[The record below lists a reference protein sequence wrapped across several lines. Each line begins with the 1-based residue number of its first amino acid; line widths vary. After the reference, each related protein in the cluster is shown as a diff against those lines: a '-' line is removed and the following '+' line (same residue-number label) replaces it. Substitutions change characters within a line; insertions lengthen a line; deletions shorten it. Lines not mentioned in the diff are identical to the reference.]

1 MNGIFVLPSSTRI
14 QFQKISTYQ
23 VCFCIKIWANIVAG
37 NRCIQ
42 ICLSCQVFFCNADF
56 TLYACFFLAG
66 YHLKCFGDGCISAGD
81 VFEKEEEDGIS
92 DCWIAGGCLLI
103 RGMRKWLG
111 GKIPCISITR
121 HCWRRRYIIL
131 SCVFPRINSAFCAA
145 KYSFFKSMRWSNC
158 NSTFLLAQAAG
169 TKYKISGNFIIFE
182 IRLSKINNKTNGNSN
197 CGQFHLR
204 YIWKIFDAFSSLN
217 LGRCYFSV

>member
-1 MNGIFVLPSSTRI
+1 MVLYHNLTKHCRWKQVHSTISFDARLFFVV
-14 QFQKISTYQ
+14 QIS
-23 VCFCIKIWANIVAG
+23 
-37 NRCIQ
+37 
-42 ICLSCQVFFCNADF
+42 LSMLVFFLPVVIWNV
-56 TLYACFFLAG
+56 LATVV
-66 YHLKCFGDGCISAGD
+66 IQRQAGD
-81 VFEKEEEDGIS
+81 VVEWIPELDRAKDVVEEWKQSGLAEAMAAERPSRGKMVGVSDGS
-92 DCWIAGGCLLI
+92 HERNYSELRLC
-103 RGMRKWLG
+103 
-111 GKIPCISITR
+111 
-121 HCWRRRYIIL
+121 H
-131 SCVFPRINSAFCAA
+131 AFCAA

-204 YIWKIFDAFSSLN
+204 YKWKKFDAFSSLN